1 MALDW
6 SVEVQ
11 DIQDIQW
18 PLTGIGWWV
27 TLRHQKSSAII
38 FQGGSVGSRH
48 DRGQKLS
55 TAGCRSDSIFLFLL
69 HDFQWFDWRIMII
82 ISIVIICHFLLLFV
96 IVCYY
101 LLLFVTICYYLLFL
115 LLLLLWRWLVTSWLL
130 IHTPRSPVRPDV
142 EFGAVATSI
151 AICPDTPG
159 TCETFTG
166 WWWLEHGWII
176 MTFNYDFPET
186 LGNVILSQL
195 TNSLHH
201 FFQRGWNHQP
211 DL

>member
-101 LLLFVTICYYLLFL
+101 LLLFVTICYYLLLLVIICYCLLLFVIICHFL
-115 LLLLLWRWLVTSWLL
+115 LLFVIFCYYLLLCVIVCYNLL
-130 IHTPRSPVRPDV
+130 
-142 EFGAVATSI
+142 
-151 AICPDTPG
+151 
-159 TCETFTG
+159 
-166 WWWLEHGWII
+166 
-176 MTFNYDFPET
+176 
-186 LGNVILSQL
+186 
-195 TNSLHH
+195 
-201 FFQRGWNHQP
+201 
-211 DL
+211 